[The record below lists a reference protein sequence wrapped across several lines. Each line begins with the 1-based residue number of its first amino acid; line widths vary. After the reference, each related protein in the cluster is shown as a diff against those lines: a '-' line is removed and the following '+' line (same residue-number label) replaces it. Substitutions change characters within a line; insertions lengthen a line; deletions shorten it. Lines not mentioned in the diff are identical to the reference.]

1 MDKEERFWSSS
12 VEELKQGFV
21 YEEAEGYYYC
31 LICGER
37 FEDGEIFRDEHSG
50 RWYEA
55 RKYAAYHVQQ
65 EHGSMLDYLLELD
78 KRQTGLTDLQKEL
91 IQGFAKQLSD
101 NEMMNRTGIGSASTI
116 RNHRFVLKEKAKQA
130 KLLLAIIEMMEQG
143 STGAPRFVPVHRT
156 ATQIDERYAI
166 TEDEYAALL
175 KQYFPDG
182 PEGPLAS
189 FPRKEKRKV
198 AVLRHI
204 ASYFKSGV
212 RYSEKEVNERLLSF
226 WEEDYVTLRR
236 YLIEYGYLDRKDDG
250 RAYWVKGLGIKKN
263 ELEQQKETVEQGEQ
277 MPALKKSAKGKQGK
291 TDKQKAQANVQG
303 QEDERKGEP
312 KMDKA
317 KRKQL
322 TAEYQERERTMGV
335 FQIKNEVNG
344 KIFIGGSTNL
354 DALWGKEQFVLN
366 IDGHANKELQKEWK
380 HFGPEN
386 FSFLVLETVK
396 LEQKIR
402 YDYKDVLDPEG
413 LQPVDLVRQ
422 YNREV
427 NDLKELWAEKLQPY
441 GDKGYHGPAE
451 KVEK

>member
-1 MDKEERFWSSS
+1 MVAEERFWSAS
-12 VEELKQGFV
+12 VEELKQGYV
-21 YEEAEGYYYC
+21 YEEAEGFYYC

-37 FEDGEIFRDEHSG
+37 FEDGEIFRDEQSG

-91 IQGFAKQLSD
+91 IQGFADQLTD
-101 NEMMNRTGIGSASTI
+101 NEMMSRTGIGSASTI

-130 KLLLAIIEMMEQG
+130 KLLLAIIEMMDHG
-143 STGAPRFVPVHRT
+143 NTAAPRFVPVHRT

-166 TEDEYAALL
+166 TEDEYTDLL

-212 RYSEKEVNERLLSF
+212 HYTEKEVNERLISF
-226 WEEDYVTLRR
+226 WEEDYATLRR
-236 YLIEYGYLDRKDDG
+236 YLIDYGYLDRKDDG
-250 RAYWVKGLGIKKN
+250 KVYWVKGSGIKKN
-263 ELEQQKETVEQGEQ
+263 ELEQSGSTEQVEQ
-277 MPALKKSAKGKQGK
+277 MTAPKKSAKGKQGK
-291 TDKQKAQANVQG
+291 TDKQKAQAKVQE
-303 QEDERKGEP
+303 QEEERKGDP

-322 TAEYQERERTMGV
+322 TAEYQERERQMGV
-335 FQIKNEVNG
+335 FQIKNNVNG
-344 KIFIGGSTNL
+344 KIYLGSSTNL

-366 IDGHANKELQKEWK
+366 MNGHANKELQKEWK
-380 HFGPEN
+380 QFGGEN

-413 LQPVDLVRQ
+413 RQPVDMVRQ

-427 NDLKELWAEKLQPY
+427 NDLKEIWAQKLQPY
-441 GDKGYHGPAE
+441 GEKGYHGPAE